1 MTTRS
6 RISRKNGHNISLL
19 LKPGRAVTAKELVAL
34 RRDIHKHPEIGFDE
48 HRTSALVQAHLRTL
62 GLKPRVLAGTGVT
75 ALIEGEKPGKTLMV
89 RSDIDALPIQEENE
103 VPYRSVNDG
112 VMHACGH
119 DFHTSILLG
128 ISKEL
133 TRRRPDRGRVKL
145 NFQPA
150 EEGLNGA
157 GRMIEAGIMKSPK
170 VDAVL
175 GYHIWQGLPVG
186 KIGVITGPAM
196 ACVDRFEVT
205 IIGKGGHAA
214 LPNRSVD
221 PILVAAHVVTALQS
235 IVSRNIDP
243 LDSAVVTVGQIHSG
257 TTFNVI
263 PPEAKMEGTVRTFS
277 KAAGRT
283 VPRRFKEIVT
293 GVARSLGARAS
304 IKYVREHQ
312 ALVNDAK
319 MAAFV
324 REVARDVIGK
334 RNVVECDPSMGGED
348 HEAYQRIA
356 PGCYS
361 FLGAGRAKGEVFPHH
376 HPRFNPDEG
385 VLEVGVAVMAEVS
398 RRWLAGS

>member
-1 MTTRS
+1 
-6 RISRKNGHNISLL
+6 
-19 LKPGRAVTAKELVAL
+19 
-34 RRDIHKHPEIGFDE
+34 
-48 HRTSALVQAHLRTL
+48 
-62 GLKPRVLAGTGVT
+62 
-75 ALIEGEKPGKTLMV
+75 
-89 RSDIDALPIQEENE
+89 
-103 VPYRSVNDG
+103 
-112 VMHACGH
+112 
-119 DFHTSILLG
+119 
-128 ISKEL
+128 
-133 TRRRPDRGRVKL
+133 
-145 NFQPA
+145 
-150 EEGLNGA
+150 
-157 GRMIEAGIMKSPK
+157 
-170 VDAVL
+170 
-175 GYHIWQGLPVG
+175 
-186 KIGVITGPAM
+186 
-196 ACVDRFEVT
+196 
-205 IIGKGGHAA
+205 
-214 LPNRSVD
+214 
-221 PILVAAHVVTALQS
+221 VAAHVVTALQS

-243 LDSAVVTVGQIHSG
+243 LDSAVVTVGQIHAG

-283 VPRRFKEIVT
+283 VSRRFKEIVT

-385 VLEVGVAVMAEVS
+385 VLEVGVAVMAETS